1 MKTSTD
7 KKSTM
12 RLCSP
17 PVSPIPTTKRV
28 SYFYKLSG
36 PVLIPGLVC
45 GWDGTTHIS
54 LSLSKQCLENPMDR
68 GAWWAAVHRVAQS
81 WT

>member
-1 MKTSTD
+1 MKTGTD

-17 PVSPIPTTKRV
+17 PVSPTPTTKRV

-45 GWDGTTHIS
+45 GWGGTTHIS
-54 LSLSKQCLENPMDR
+54 LSLSKHCLENPMNR

-81 WT
+81 RT